1 MVTLINIPRYI
12 ALMKNYSSKPML
24 TKWLGKDGEPVEEG
38 QPLVVVE
45 TTKASLEIEA
55 LASGILFILR
65 KIGERVNIG
74 DTLGIIARSRAE
86 MEAFRTLLMA
96 YPLEDYQPEQSTGTS
111 G

>member
-1 MVTLINIPRYI
+1 MVTLVNVPRYI

-24 TKWLGKDGEPVEEG
+24 TKWLGTDGEPVEEG

-55 LASGILFILR
+55 MASGILFILR
-65 KIGERVNIG
+65 KVGDRVNIG
-74 DTLGIIARSRAE
+74 DTLGMIAKNRAE
-86 MEAFRTLLMA
+86 MEAFKTLLAA
-96 YPLEDYQPEQSTGTS
+96 YPLDSRPDQSTGTS

>member
-1 MVTLINIPRYI
+1 MVTLVNVPRYI

-24 TKWLGKDGEPVEEG
+24 TKWIGKDGEQVEEG

-55 LASGILFILR
+55 MASGILFILR
-65 KIGERVNIG
+65 NVGDTVSIG
-74 DTLGIIARSRAE
+74 DTLGIIANNKGE
-86 MEAFRTLLMA
+86 IEAFNMRLINYLNG
-96 YPLEDYQPEQSTGTS
+96 PLEQSAGTS